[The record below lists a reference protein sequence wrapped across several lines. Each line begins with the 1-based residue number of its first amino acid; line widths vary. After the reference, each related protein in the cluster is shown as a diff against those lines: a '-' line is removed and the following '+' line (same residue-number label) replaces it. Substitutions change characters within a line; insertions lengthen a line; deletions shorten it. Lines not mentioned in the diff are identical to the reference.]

1 LCFAGGRKLPFGASP
16 QDVWGLLGRP
26 DGIHQKQVDPMV
38 IHSAS
43 DPRPRTALCG
53 DYFYNYFSRGLDI
66 LFDGQNHRIKKFV
79 LHTNFP
85 GHTDF
90 NCYIK
95 CNFFIH
101 CPLSGTNE
109 DSHVGLNGDAPQPV
123 ITGFTK
129 FSQVQEI
136 LGEGGRAAI
145 QTQGSV
151 SNPFGP
157 TFVYGYRNIAL
168 EVMKNGHLATVTLFQ
183 TNPL

>member
-1 LCFAGGRKLPFGASP
+1 
-16 QDVWGLLGRP
+16 
-26 DGIHQKQVDPMV
+26 MV

-53 DYFYNYFSRGLDI
+53 DYFYNYFSRGIDI
-66 LFDGQNHRIKKFV
+66 LFDGQTHRIKKFV

-101 CPLSGTNE
+101 VPPAGENGEELDKAPTAYGN
-109 DSHVGLNGDAPQPV
+109 GLQRCISAD
-123 ITGFTK
+123 TTW
-129 FSQVQEI
+129 SQVQEI
-136 LGEGGRAAI
+136 LGDGGRAAI

-168 EVMKNGHLATVTLFQ
+168 EVSTWFF
-183 TNPL
+183 